1 MPRVTIE
8 NPVINSPFEE
18 PKRHFKFNARGI
30 TEEIAEGRRRSEYF
44 MPFPKPKKRSGE
56 AQTAE
61 VQMQF
66 ELPDRDLREANAFI
80 NSVRTQVTVWRN
92 SGYPGVTPTTRRLL
106 EHWNNPE
113 NEPRLYFCQREVMET
128 VIYLN
133 ECDNKQRND
142 SFYRQLVK
150 ANEEANP
157 DIFRIAFKMATG
169 SGKTV
174 VMAMLI
180 VYHTLNKIA
189 NPRSTLFADAFLI
202 ITPGVTI
209 RDRLKV
215 LYPEDPDNDYKKM
228 NLVSRADYDK
238 LCQAKI
244 VITNYH
250 TFQRRKKEELSK
262 IGEKVLG
269 GNAENFR
276 ETPEEMVARVCRGLG
291 KKKNIIV
298 LNDEA
303 HHCYRPKKDESTAS
317 DENEAR
323 LWINGIETVKAKIG
337 VKQVYDLSATPF
349 FLKNSG
355 YSTTTPSGRKLSE
368 GVLFPWVVSD
378 FALIDSIE
386 CGIAK
391 VPRVPVADDSMSG
404 DPIYRRLWDVVG
416 PKLRGLKT
424 EGEPQL
430 PQELETA
437 LQSLYSNYEKSYDL
451 WQKAPHGLTP
461 PVMIVVCNNT
471 KVSKLVY
478 DWIAGWEKKDTAGES
493 VVVKGNLPIFN
504 NENNGAWSEHLNTLL
519 IDSNQLESGE
529 ALKGEFKKASRTQI
543 EQFKHEMKTDK
554 VTDADLLREAMNT
567 VGKKGKLGEQIKC
580 VVSVSMLSE
589 GWDAKRVTHIL
600 GVRAF
605 STQLLCEQVVGRGLR
620 RSSHNVEE
628 ATVDVNGEGITLETF
643 PPEYAEVYGVPFS
656 FIPATGSGRTVRPRP
671 VTEVKALPE
680 RKERCEITF
689 PIVTG
694 YRRQL
699 SPNKL
704 DAIFTEAARY
714 ELSTAE
720 IPSRIE
726 IEGIA
731 GGIQEV
737 DLPYI
742 RKFRVQETEYYLA
755 NVVINNYFLDSDN
768 DRKWWLFPR
777 VLGITRQWMK
787 ECVTYKDN
795 MYPQYFQI
803 GEVGRKAAYRIHQ
816 AILRAEQRNRRRHS
830 AEENPPKIFLP
841 VFQDKEQTGSTED
854 VDFETTQPTWETR
867 ADKCHVSHVVADT
880 ESWEQKTAQA
890 LEQMN
895 EVVAYVKNHNLGFT
909 VPYANHEG
917 VGRQYVPDFIARIQK
932 DEVGSDDNIVNLI
945 LETSGMGREDKIQKV
960 NTVENMWVP
969 AVNNYGECGEWAF
982 LEITDPWN
990 MQNTIREFMNE
1001 YAP

>member
-1 MPRVTIE
+1 MAKVNID

-30 TEEIAEGRRRSEYF
+30 TEEIADGRRRSEYF
-44 MPFPKPKKRSGE
+44 MPFPKPKKQSGE
-56 AQTAE
+56 AQL
-61 VQMQF
+61 QF
-66 ELPDRDLREANAFI
+66 ELPDSDLREANTFI
-80 NSVRTQVTVWRN
+80 NSVRTQVAAWRQ

-113 NEPRLYFCQREVMET
+113 NEPRLYFCQREAVET
-128 VIYLN
+128 AIYLN
-133 ECDNKQRND
+133 EYENKQRND
-142 SFYRQLVK
+142 SFHSQLVK

-180 VYHTLNKIA
+180 AYHTLNKIA
-189 NPRSTLFADAFLI
+189 SPNSTRFADAFLI
-202 ITPGVTI
+202 VTPGVTI
-209 RDRLKV
+209 RDRLQV
-215 LYPEDPDNDYKKM
+215 LYPEKPENDYKKM
-228 NLVSRADYDK
+228 NLVPRADYDA
-238 LCQAKI
+238 LGQAKI

-250 TFQRRKKEELSK
+250 AFQRRTKEELSK
-262 IGEKVLG
+262 IGKQVLG
-269 GNAENFR
+269 AGAENFR

-291 KKKNIIV
+291 RKKNIIV

-303 HHCYRPKKDESTAS
+303 HHCYRPKKNKKSAS
-317 DENEAR
+317 EEDEAR
-323 LWINGIETVKAKIG
+323 LWINGIEAVKAKIG

-349 FLKNSG
+349 FLSGQG
-355 YSTTTPSGRKLSE
+355 YSTITPSGKKLNE

-391 VPRVPVADDSMSG
+391 VPRVPVADDTMKG
-404 DPIYRRLWDVVG
+404 DPIYRRLWDIVG
-416 PKLRGLKT
+416 PKLRGIAT
-424 EGEPQL
+424 DGEPQL

-437 LQSLYSNYEKSYDL
+437 LQTLYGNYEKSYYL
-451 WQKAPHGLTP
+451 WQKNPHGLTP

-478 DWIAGWEKKDTAGES
+478 DWIAGWEKKDTDGEN

-504 NENNGAWSEHLNTLL
+504 NENDGVWSEHLNTLL

-529 ALKGEFKKASRTQI
+529 ALKGAFKTAARTQI
-543 EQFKHEMKTDK
+543 EQFKREMNTDK

-620 RSSHNVEE
+620 RSSHDVEKT
-628 ATVDVNGEGITLETF
+628 TVDVNGAEIELETF
-643 PPEYAEVYGVPFS
+643 PPEYAEVFGVPFS
-656 FIPATGSGRTVRPRP
+656 FIPATGSGRTIAPRP

-680 RKERCEITF
+680 RKAACEITF
-689 PIVTG
+689 PVVAG

-704 DAIFTEAARY
+704 DAIFTEDSRY
-714 ELSTAE
+714 VLSTAE

-726 IEGIA
+726 IEAIT
-731 GGIQEV
+731 GGTQEV
-737 DLPYI
+737 NLPYI
-742 RKFRVQETEYYLA
+742 RRFREQQTAYYLA
-755 NVVINNYFLDSDN
+755 RIVMNNHLLDD
-768 DRKWWLFPR
+768 DDEAKWWLFPQ
-777 VLGITRQWMK
+777 VLRITRQWMTD
-787 ECVTYKDN
+787 CVTYKDN
-795 MYPQYFQI
+795 MYPQYFHI
-803 GEVGRKAAYRIHQ
+803 GEIGRKAAFRIYQ
-816 AILRAEQRNRRRHS
+816 GILRAEQHNENRNPTEDN
-830 AEENPPKIFLP
+830 APKVFLP
-841 VFQDKEQTGSTED
+841 FFRDKNRTGSTED
-854 VDFETTQPTWETR
+854 VEFETTQPTWETR
-867 ADKCHVSHVVADT
+867 PDKCHISHVVADT

-890 LEQMN
+890 LEQMD
-895 EVVAYVKNHNLGFT
+895 EVIAYVKNHNLDFQI
-909 VPYANHEG
+909 PYVNHNG
-917 VGRQYVPDFIARIQK
+917 TNRQYVPDFIARIQK
-932 DEVGSDDNIVNLI
+932 PRGSSGDNIVNLI
-945 LETSGMGREDKIQKV
+945 LETSGMGREDKVQKV
-960 NTVENMWVP
+960 NTVKNMWVP
-969 AVNNYGECGEWAF
+969 AVNNTGEFGEWTF
-982 LEITDPWN
+982 LEITDPWD
-990 MQNTIREFMNE
+990 MQNTIREFISE
-1001 YAP
+1001 YAS

>member
-1 MPRVTIE
+1 MSKVTIE

-30 TEEIAEGRRRSEYF
+30 TEEIADGRRESEYF
-44 MPFPKPKKRSGE
+44 MPFPKPKKQSGA
-56 AQTAE
+56 AQAA
-61 VQMQF
+61 QMQF
-66 ELPDRDLREANAFI
+66 ELPNRDLREANTFI
-80 NSVRTQVTVWRN
+80 NNVRIRVAAWRS

-113 NEPRLYFCQREVMET
+113 NEPRLYFCQREAVET
-128 VIYLN
+128 AIYLN
-133 ECDNKQRND
+133 ESENKQRND
-142 SFYRQLVK
+142 SFYKELVK

-180 VYHTLNKIA
+180 VYHTLNRIA
-189 NPRSTLFADAFLI
+189 NPKSTLFADAFLI
-202 ITPGVTI
+202 VTPGVTI
-209 RDRLKV
+209 RDRLQV
-215 LYPEDPDNDYKKM
+215 LYPEKSGNDYQKM
-228 NLVSRADYDK
+228 NLVPRADYDA

-250 TFQRRKKEELSK
+250 AFQRRKKEELSK

-269 GNAENFR
+269 DGAKNFR
-276 ETPEEMVARVCRGLG
+276 ETPEEMVARACRGLG
-291 KKKNIIV
+291 RKKNIIV

-303 HHCYRPKKDESTAS
+303 HHCYRPKQTETSAS
-317 DENEAR
+317 EENEAR
-323 LWINGIETVKAKIG
+323 LWINGIEAVKAKIG

-349 FLKNSG
+349 FLKGSG
-355 YSTTTPSGRKLSE
+355 YSTTTPSGKKLNE

-378 FALIDSIE
+378 FALIDAIE

-391 VPRVPVADDSMSG
+391 VPRVPVADDTMRG

-416 PKLRGLKT
+416 PKLRGIAT
-424 EGEPQL
+424 DGEPQL

-437 LQSLYSNYEKSYDL
+437 LQSLYSNYEKSYDS
-451 WQKAPHGLTP
+451 WQQDPHGLTP

-471 KVSKLVY
+471 KASKLVF
-478 DWIAGWEKKDTAGES
+478 DWIAGWERKTADGEN
-493 VVVKGNLPIFN
+493 VVIKGNLSIFN
-504 NENNGAWSEHLNTLL
+504 NEDNGVWSEHLNTLL

-529 ALKGEFKKASRTQI
+529 ALKGEFKKAARTQI
-543 EQFKHEMKTDK
+543 EQFKREMNTDK

-620 RSSHNVEE
+620 RSSHDVEQ
-628 ATVDVNGEGITLETF
+628 ATIEVNGEEIALETF

-656 FIPATGSGRTVRPRP
+656 FIPATGSGRRIRPLP
-671 VTEVKALPE
+671 VTEVEALPE
-680 RKERCEITF
+680 RKATCEITF
-689 PIVTG
+689 PIVAG

-699 SPNKL
+699 PPNKL
-704 DAIFTEAARY
+704 DAIFTEESCY

-726 IEGIA
+726 IEAIT
-731 GGIQEV
+731 GGTQEV
-737 DLPYI
+737 NLPYM
-742 RKFRVQETEYYLA
+742 RKFRQQETEYYLA
-755 NVVINNYFLDSDN
+755 DIVMKNHLRDDDN
-768 DRKWWLFPR
+768 DAKWWLFPQ
-777 VLGITRQWMK
+777 VLRITRQWMK

-803 GEVGRKAAYRIHQ
+803 GEIGRKAAFRIYQ
-816 AILRAEQRNRRRHS
+816 GVLRAEQQAQNS
-830 AEENPPKIFLP
+830 EPENDSIPKTFLP
-841 VFQDKEQTGSTED
+841 IFSDKNRFGSTED
-854 VDFETTQPTWETR
+854 VAFETTQPTWETR
-867 ADKCHVSHVVADT
+867 PDKCHISHVVADT

-890 LEQMN
+890 LEQMS
-895 EVVAYVKNHNLGFT
+895 EVAAYVKNHNLGFT
-909 VPYANHEG
+909 IPYVNHNGAN
-917 VGRQYVPDFIARIQK
+917 RKYVPDFIARIRKQG
-932 DEVGSDDNIVNLI
+932 DDSCDNIVNLI
-945 LETSGMGREDKIQKV
+945 LETSGMGREDKVQKV
-960 NTVENMWVP
+960 NTVKNMWVP
-969 AVNNYGECGEWAF
+969 AVNNYGEFGEWTF

-990 MQNTIREFMNE
+990 IQNTIREFMNE
-1001 YAP
+1001 NAS